1 MRKKMALEYLNQGN
15 TWPKTEA
22 IRAGTASVQTKTPA
36 VKRRRRHL
44 FCLLLLA
51 NIIVLN
57 AIYSLWAAEEDTPV
71 WEAITTKNVI
81 SRLWTEGNC
90 PLIYKSSTNK
100 YGVVVGIICN
110 AENPTALIN
119 NEIAHE
125 GDTINGV
132 HVIKISRD
140 KIQFEK
146 NGSVWTQKVLEKPNP
161 AW

>member
-1 MRKKMALEYLNQGN
+1 MALEYLNQGN
-15 TWPKTEA
+15 TLKTEVIKA
-22 IRAGTASVQTKTPA
+22 NMSSAQMKAAS

-44 FCLLLLA
+44 FCLLLLVD
-51 NIIVLN
+51 IIVLN
-57 AIYSLWAAEEDTPV
+57 VAVLYSFWAAEKDTSV

-119 NEIAHE
+119 NEIVHE

-132 HVIKISRD
+132 RVIKISRD

>member
-1 MRKKMALEYLNQGN
+1 MALEYLNQGN
-15 TWPKTEA
+15 TWPKTEVIKA
-22 IRAGTASVQTKTPA
+22 NMSSAQTETAS

-81 SRLWTEGNC
+81 SRLWTEEKC
-90 PLIYKSSTNK
+90 PLIYKSYTNK

-119 NEIAHE
+119 NEIVHE

-132 HVIKISRD
+132 RVIKISRD

-146 NGSVWTQKVLEKPNP
+146 NSSVWTQKVLEKPNP